1 MKSGGAMSIAKKISQ
16 KKQLI
21 QEFFLSKS
29 LHTLE
34 NVLLSIRLPRTT
46 VPCPDQELFCFIFE
60 TSYEGKTVPLFMN
73 MARDIPLSYFDETIY

>member
-1 MKSGGAMSIAKKISQ
+1 MSIAKKISQ

-34 NVLLSIRLPRTT
+34 NVLLSIRLPCTT

-60 TSYEGKTVPLFMN
+60 TSVGKTVRLFMN